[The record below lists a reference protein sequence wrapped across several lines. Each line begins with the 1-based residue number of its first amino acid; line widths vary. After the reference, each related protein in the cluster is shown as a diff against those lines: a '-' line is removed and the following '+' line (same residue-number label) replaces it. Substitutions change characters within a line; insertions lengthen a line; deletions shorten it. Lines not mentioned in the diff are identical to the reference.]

1 MDLNMG
7 FFDNIFNSLSNDI
20 NNNKIR
26 DYYYSLLDEYYS
38 EGSAIE
44 YTAEAFDISE
54 AEVYNI
60 IRRKSNYTEWLDN
73 SHYQSYIVI
82 NLCRILYTV
91 IHGVTGTKKTSAE
104 WVKKRFGLPWS
115 NLIEHAA
122 YWEYGKKLLL
132 KSETINFIKFC
143 VNEIKQT
150 EIYKQMLSNNSERSL
165 CPRIG

>member
-1 MDLNMG
+1 M
-7 FFDNIFNSLSNDI
+7 
-20 NNNKIR
+20 
-26 DYYYSLLDEYYS
+26 
-38 EGSAIE
+38 
-44 YTAEAFDISE
+44 
-54 AEVYNI
+54 
-60 IRRKSNYTEWLDN
+60 
-73 SHYQSYIVI
+73 

-91 IHGVTGTKKTSAE
+91 INGVTGTKKTSAE
-104 WVKKRFGLPWS
+104 WVKKQFGLPWS